1 MSENTPGHDGP
12 KAQSWVL
19 VALAWTA
26 VGIPLLWGV
35 FQTLKKAAQLFR

>member
-1 MSENTPGHDGP
+1 MTEIIPGDDGP
-12 KAQSWVL
+12 KAGSWAL
-19 VALAWTA
+19 VAMAWIA

>member
-1 MSENTPGHDGP
+1 MTDPLPQDDGP
-12 KAQSWVL
+12 TAQSWVL
-19 VALAWTA
+19 VALAWTG